1 MDPFAAAGIML
12 QAAGRDASKE
22 AQEVEKAAA
31 PTPEKTPQ
39 LPVAGPDVGE
49 AAAGLLSLLVERPED
64 AEEGLGDVAT
74 KDERPMSPAEWDQ
87 HKGPSL
93 AGDVSGSP
101 KSRKGRPA
109 SPVQA
114 CCLKCKMNH
123 RTVHHCRVVQ
133 GHTAANWCEP
143 QAKKSKLSPTAP
155 KSAAPA
161 KQVKV
166 PAAKRPTPVEV
177 SEAVLP
183 DPLLDSG
190 RSSLES
196 GQRRSAKRAREAVY
210 EQVRAEESVTSPS
223 SKKSPGLK
231 LGENFSCPHCAR
243 LFPSH
248 AAMSGHKRYCK
259 EDAPLQVKSPVS
271 KESVSDMSDFECPNC
286 QRIFPTHAAM
296 SGHKRYC
303 KPGKPMVPG
312 QSPKGASEVA
322 ALGNGNTTDTKT
334 RHDGKASTPK
344 AILG

>member
-1 MDPFAAAGIML
+1 MDPFALAGIVL
-12 QAAGRDASKE
+12 QAAGRDASEELEE
-22 AQEVEKAAA
+22 AQAAAA
-31 PTPEKTPQ
+31 PTPEKPPQ

-49 AAAGLLSLLVERPED
+49 AAAGLLSLLVERPAD
-64 AEEGLGDVAT
+64 AEESLGDVAT
-74 KDERPMSPAEWDQ
+74 KDERAKNPAEWDGQ
-87 HKGPSL
+87 KGPSL
-93 AGDVSGSP
+93 GGNEKPGSP
-101 KSRKGRPA
+101 KGRKGRPA

-143 QAKKSKLSPTAP
+143 QPKKPKHSATSP
-155 KSAAPA
+155 KDAAPA
-161 KQVKV
+161 KPK
-166 PAAKRPTPVEV
+166 PAAAKRPTPVEV

-231 LGENFSCPHCAR
+231 LGEKFSCPHCAR

-259 EDAPLQVKSPVS
+259 EDAPLQVKSPVP

-322 ALGNGNTTDTKT
+322 ALGHGNTTDTKT
-334 RHDGKASTPK
+334 RNDGKASTPK
-344 AILG
+344 AAVR